1 VRYGDFATTEK
12 SGGRSFWP
20 RSLSGKPT
28 IRPSDLHQCLEAEKA
43 ILPTD
48 GGPTDQGRL
57 VQRSTDNPCF
67 QGTRAQRLSIFK
79 AGSLELDGNRGGAMT
94 VEFNPMDGGRGD

>member
-1 VRYGDFATTEK
+1 
-12 SGGRSFWP
+12 
-20 RSLSGKPT
+20 
-28 IRPSDLHQCLEAEKA
+28 LHQCLEAEKA

-79 AGSLELDGNRGGAMT
+79 AGSPELDGNRGGAMMLSSIPWMA
-94 VEFNPMDGGRGD
+94 VGEIKGLKNVNGLLFADQ